1 MKIKM
6 IYEMIAHHYINKK
19 KVTLPCDMSDNK
31 KLLIL
36 ATGTSASEFWNDCA
50 ERWKNFQNY
59 DIMVMNRSIYKM
71 KEQIFRLKPKYFAAC
86 DSIYWG
92 ADPGKKISS
101 KLAEETYQK
110 TKEVLEEINWDCFLI
125 TTIQEHFCFTNPKVK
140 IIRINTVDY
149 DSNHSWTYW
158 LYKNNFAQPAVHN
171 VAQLGIYYGITF
183 GYKEVGL
190 VGIDFDFIKNI
201 HCDKEC
207 KVGIYAEHQYEGKAT
222 SVYLD
227 RDVVGLY
234 NNSVMAKYIYQTAE
248 AIACFGKLSMYAERM
263 NCKIYN
269 YSLNSLLDCYEKK
282 SLDGQERDEL

>member
-1 MKIKM
+1 MKIQM
-6 IYEMIAHHYINKK
+6 VYEMIAHHYINRKR
-19 KVTLPCDMSDNK
+19 VTLPCDMSNGK

-36 ATGTSASEFWNDCA
+36 ATGTSANEFWDNCCW
-50 ERWKNFQNY
+50 RRGNFEEY

-71 KEQIFRLKPKYFAAC
+71 KEQVFRMKPKYFAAC

-92 ADPGKKISS
+92 ANAKKRISEE
-101 KLAEETYQK
+101 LAIETYQK

-125 TTIQEHFCFTNPKVK
+125 TTIQEKFCFTNPKVK
-140 IIRINTVDY
+140 IIRINATDY
-149 DSNHSWTYW
+149 DSSHSWAYW

-171 VAQLGIYYGITF
+171 VAQLGIYYGVTF
-183 GYKEVGL
+183 GYKELGL

-201 HCDKEC
+201 YCNKDC
-207 KVGIYAEHQYEGKAT
+207 KVGVHAEHQYEEKAT
-222 SVYLD
+222 RVFLD
-227 RDVVGLY
+227 SEVVGLY

-269 YSLNSLLDCYEKK
+269 YSLESLLDCYEKK
-282 SLDGQERDEL
+282 SLDEERYEL

>member
-1 MKIKM
+1 MKMKM

-50 ERWKNFQNY
+50 ERWKNFQDY

-140 IIRINTVDY
+140 IILRSLRYTMW
-149 DSNHSWTYW
+149 HS
-158 LYKNNFAQPAVHN
+158 
-171 VAQLGIYYGITF
+171 
-183 GYKEVGL
+183 
-190 VGIDFDFIKNI
+190 
-201 HCDKEC
+201 
-207 KVGIYAEHQYEGKAT
+207 
-222 SVYLD
+222 SV
-227 RDVVGLY
+227 
-234 NNSVMAKYIYQTAE
+234 STME
-248 AIACFGKLSMYAERM
+248 
-263 NCKIYN
+263 
-269 YSLNSLLDCYEKK
+269 
-282 SLDGQERDEL
+282 